1 MVLPEATTRG
11 SVKRRHGSR
20 RETGTAR
27 RVTRGPGRPDRR
39 QSTRTVGFEALLP
52 ATFALAGMDRDAAVE
67 AAVAFVGVG
76 TLAAIIIGV
85 GMTHGNSQLSGD
97 GGLMLV
103 AAIGFFIVLMTAIGL
118 GLSRRY

>member
-1 MVLPEATTRG
+1 
-11 SVKRRHGSR
+11 
-20 RETGTAR
+20 
-27 RVTRGPGRPDRR
+27 
-39 QSTRTVGFEALLP
+39 
-52 ATFALAGMDRDAAVE
+52 MDRDAAVE